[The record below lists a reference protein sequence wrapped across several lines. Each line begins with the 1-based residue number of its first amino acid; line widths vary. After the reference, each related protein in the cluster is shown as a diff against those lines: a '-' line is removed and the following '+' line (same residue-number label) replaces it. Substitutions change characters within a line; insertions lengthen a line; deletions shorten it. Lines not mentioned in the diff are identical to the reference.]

1 MCRLGC
7 IALCWVQGWVQSWTI
22 VLDYSVGGLGWRAA
36 RLAYTIAKRSNPAA
50 RAKPEG
56 SLRCL
61 CACPV
66 SLPGLSGI
74 CLIHGIALW
83 VDGMVDLDGFV
94 HGLGI
99 LVDKWW

>member
-7 IALCWVQGWVQSWTI
+7 VALCWVQGRVQSWTI
-22 VLDYSVGGLGWRAA
+22 VLEYSVGGPGWRAS
-36 RLAYTIAKRSNPAA
+36 RLAYMVARRSKPAA

-61 CACPV
+61 CACLV

-74 CLIHGIALW
+74 CEIHGIALW
-83 VDGMVDLDGFV
+83 VDGMVDLDGVV